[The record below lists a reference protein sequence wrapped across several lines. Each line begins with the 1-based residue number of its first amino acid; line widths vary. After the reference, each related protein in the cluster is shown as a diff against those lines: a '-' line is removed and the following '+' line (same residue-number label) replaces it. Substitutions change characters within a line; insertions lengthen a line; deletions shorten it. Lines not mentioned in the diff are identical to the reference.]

1 MIDYPDSLGA
11 ACNYRRQGFYLGG
24 HFAAAYLPNMA
35 YFGLGA
41 VPGSICDSLYIGV
54 NDLSENKNGIT
65 IFPNPS
71 SGIFSLQLKDATDKI
86 ISVHVENIYGKEIL
100 NTKNFYS
107 VVDLGQEPAG
117 IYFVKVKTQKKKS
130 FTGKAIKL

>member
-1 MIDYPDSLGA
+1 MPNYNLGV
-11 ACNYRRQGFYLGG
+11 L
-24 HFAAAYLPNMA
+24 
-35 YFGLGA
+35 
-41 VPGSICDSLYIGV
+41 PGSICDSLYIGV

-86 ISVHVENIYGKEIL
+86 ISVNVENIYGKEIYQANHFSSTIDL
-100 NTKNFYS
+100 NR
-107 VVDLGQEPAG
+107 EPTG
-117 IYFVKVKTQKKKS
+117 VYFIKVQTQKKKS